1 MVRVKPRYDHYE
13 NNMFLDDPIA
23 ADNTRRP
30 AALSPKIGCEGRMGK
45 PVDIHEERPGP
56 QNYSPTKLGLKNA
69 AHYSFGYRRSGVV
82 NDVLKLSMGTPQG
95 IGPGKYKAN
104 DE

>member
-69 AHYSFGYRRSGVV
+69 AHCSTQSTAP
-82 NDVLKLSMGTPQG
+82 LLWSAALSALNM
-95 IGPGKYKAN
+95 A
-104 DE
+104 